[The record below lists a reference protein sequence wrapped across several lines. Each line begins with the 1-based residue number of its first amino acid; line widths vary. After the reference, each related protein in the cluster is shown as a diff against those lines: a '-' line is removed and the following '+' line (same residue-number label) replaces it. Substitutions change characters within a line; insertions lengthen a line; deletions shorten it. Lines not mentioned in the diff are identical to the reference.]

1 LNDAKEKNVT
11 VREISAKAGTEDD
24 APSATVRYDL
34 GDSLDE
40 SVELFGAEVVYRRFV
55 AAATIDIQA
64 MIRRGLLRE
73 TGEGDA
79 KKPNPMTADELQEAV
94 SAWKP
99 GQTKPRKS
107 KGEKALDAFNELSDD
122 EKAELL
128 KSLGVAA

>member
-1 LNDAKEKNVT
+1 MT

-34 GDSLDE
+34 GDNLDE
-40 SVELFGAEVVYRRFV
+40 AVELFGADVVYRRFV

-64 MIRRGLLRE
+64 MIRRGLTRTE
-73 TGEGDA
+73 GEGDA
-79 KKPNPMTADELQEAV
+79 KKPAPMTQEELQAAV
-94 SAWKP
+94 SEWKP

-107 KGEKALDAFNELSDD
+107 KGEKALDAFNELSDE

-128 KSLGVAA
+128 KQLGVAA